1 MIFQLVGLGLSVV
14 GTILVAYS
22 FKADEGGAEFWT
34 FNNIKERWE
43 RSLPVKYSA
52 LRFKL
57 GIWAIVLGFA
67 LQFMGLILISDST

>member
-1 MIFQLVGLGLSVV
+1 MIFQLVGLALSVV

-22 FKADEGGAEFWT
+22 FKVEERGAEFLT
-34 FNNIKERWE
+34 RNDIKESWE

-57 GIWAIVLGFA
+57 GIWAIVLGFT
-67 LQFMGLILISDST
+67 LQFVGLILNSNST